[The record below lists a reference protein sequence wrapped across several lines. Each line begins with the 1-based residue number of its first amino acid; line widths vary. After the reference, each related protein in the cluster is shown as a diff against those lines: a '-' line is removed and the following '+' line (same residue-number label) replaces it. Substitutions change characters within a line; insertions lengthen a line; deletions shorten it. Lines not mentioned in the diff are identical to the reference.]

1 MAAFA
6 VTLALVCT
14 TTSGRLDGQVGFRLP
29 GMSEA
34 GGWIN
39 DMPGT
44 DHGSSYSQNGTFGI
58 AGKQRMYLMEDAWVH
73 DWFGAKYHAFNLLG
87 KTVSYTVDLSQ
98 VPCGVAACLYFVA
111 NRKPGPY
118 SNYCDIQPDYG
129 GCFEIDLMEANSAAY
144 EASLHTEIGTGKAFD
159 GTCNMNGCAVNIGR
173 YPFTKSGASTGQL
186 YGPGADVINM
196 KEPFQVEASIS
207 KDGYMTVILS
217 QGVRRLPFYNRTAAA
232 NTPGLSQGNAMHKDW
247 YPDPGGIHKDEA
259 AKVVKAMKDGVRL
272 VASVWAGGD
281 TSWLDGTGCGGQ
293 PHGNIW
299 NSNFSISDLKI
310 VDTVPI
316 ATSTPEPAQADE
328 ELVNEPAKKTNP
340 TVVEA
345 QANKPAKNKAKPG
358 PLPSSADATKMPGG
372 LECFTKT
379 QMAALK
385 AGERTK
391 KSAERYL
398 QRKLLQHQADLAS
411 LAGKHL
417 DLQQQYE
424 LLQQQV
430 GSIEGNAAWKVR
442 LCGLGLVS
450 LAALLGGAVAALARS
465 RAQHTDREMNGT
477 EDEDRELMFLQLER
491 SQNVLQQRTPASVSH
506 DGDPYGR

>member
-6 VTLALVCT
+6 VTLALLCT

-29 GMSEA
+29 GMSET
-34 GGWIN
+34 GGWIS

-44 DHGSSYSQNGTFGI
+44 DHGSSWSKNGTFGI
-58 AGKQRMYLMEDAWVH
+58 IGKQRIYLMEDAWAH
-73 DWFGAKYHAFNLLG
+73 DWFDAKYHVFNLLG

-98 VPCGVAACLYFVA
+98 VHCGVAACLYFVA
-111 NRKPGPY
+111 DRKPGPN

-144 EASLHTEIGTGKAFD
+144 EASLHTELGTGKAFD

-186 YGPGADVINM
+186 YGPGADVIDT

-217 QGVRRLPFYNRTAAA
+217 QGARRLPFYNRTAAA
-232 NTPGLSQGNAMHKDW
+232 NTLGLSQGGA
-247 YPDPGGIHKDEA
+247 GIHKDEA

-272 VASVWAGGD
+272 VASVWAGSD
-281 TSWLDGTGCGGQ
+281 TSWLDGTGCAGQ

-299 NSNFSISDLKI
+299 GSKFSISDLKI
-310 VDTVPI
+310 VDTVPV
-316 ATSTPEPAQADE
+316 ATSTPEPAQVVE
-328 ELVNEPAKKTNP
+328 ELVNAPAKKTNP
-340 TVVEA
+340 TVVET
-345 QANKPAKNKAKPG
+345 QANEPAKNQAKPFF
-358 PLPSSADATKMPGG
+358 LPSSGDATKLPGG
-372 LECFTKT
+372 WECFTRKHLDEE
-379 QMAALK
+379 ALK
-385 AGERTK
+385 AVKRARRSLER
-391 KSAERYL
+391 SM

-417 DLQQQYE
+417 DLQRKYDH
-424 LLQQQV
+424 LQQQV
-430 GSIEGNAAWKVR
+430 GGIEGNAARKVR

-465 RAQHTDREMNGT
+465 RAARHAGRETNGT
-477 EDEDRELMFLQLER
+477 DDEDRELMLLQLEC
-491 SQNVLQQRTPASVSH
+491 SQSVSQQRTSASH
-506 DGDPYGR
+506 DGDPYRR